1 MSKRSAISSAIDL
14 WFRGPGF
21 ETRSGHIL
29 SFLRSLI
36 LEGQLSVTGESM
48 CTVLINHLEGLS
60 LPRKSVVSLT
70 DHPDMTILFT
80 VDVKQQQ
87 KQQQQSV
94 SMQKGK
100 FRQ

>member
-1 MSKRSAISSAIDL
+1 
-14 WFRGPGF
+14 
-21 ETRSGHIL
+21 
-29 SFLRSLI
+29 
-36 LEGQLSVTGESM
+36 M
-48 CTVLINHLEGLS
+48 CTVLINHLGGHS

-87 KQQQQSV
+87 QQQKQQQSV